1 MLGRSAVHFL
11 IAFIFKNTNS
21 YIMRKNVGGTSIYE
35 IVLKTIH
42 RINHTQGRILKNVGV

>member
-11 IAFIFKNTNS
+11 IAFIFKNS
-21 YIMRKNVGGTSIYE
+21 YIIRINVGGIYE
-35 IVLKTIH
+35 IVLKRIH